1 MSVEKSKQKLS
12 DRYSS
17 TNNSNNNAKK
27 KNSSANW
34 MLIIVSIV
42 ILLAVAGTIFVAS
55 LGKSDN
61 GKDSIN
67 PNAYNLVVAPDD
79 IDKQLEERTST
90 VAPGSYDVCMN
101 NDWKFDNARS
111 SSRNAYVENI
121 TTNTN
126 TVYFEIIRNDTE
138 ECIYHSPFIPVG
150 SSLKN
155 VKLNNEQLTKGTYK
169 CTLVYHLVDSDYNDI
184 SHVNI
189 SLNVIIEND

>member
-17 TNNSNNNAKK
+17 TKNSEKNTKK
-27 KNSSANW
+27 NNSSANR
-34 MLIIVSIV
+34 MLLIVTIV
-42 ILLAVAGTIFVAS
+42 ILLLVVGTIAIAS
-55 LGKSDN
+55 LGKSDG

-67 PNAYNLVVAPDD
+67 PDAYNLVVAPDN

-101 NDWKFDNARS
+101 NNWKFNNARS
-111 SSRNAYVENI
+111 SSGNAYVENL

-126 TVYFEIIRNDTE
+126 TVYFEIIRNDNE
-138 ECIYHSPFIPVG
+138 ECIYRSPFIPVG

-155 VKLNNEQLTKGTYK
+155 VKLTNEQLTKGTYH
-169 CTLVYHLVDSDYNDI
+169 CTLVYHLVDSDYNDV

-189 SLNVIIEND
+189 SLDVIIEND